1 MNKALGILVLSLLA
15 NPMFAA
21 LSPKLQEWGDGPAQ
35 WLMTPD
41 EQRAWRKVATDD
53 EAVKFI
59 DLFWARRDP
68 TPGTAVNEYRGAFN
82 SRVEYGDE
90 SFTED
95 RKRGALTDR
104 GRVYIVLGRPSNM
117 GGLVGQSLTQ
127 MGASDAAAA
136 KFANRRSSTR
146 HQWIW
151 EREDARQFD
160 MARIEVVFN
169 EDAATHRTQRE
180 PRKADFGRVG
190 PTAIRKAVVNPDLT
204 EVPKWAAFGGLEPRS
219 PVTEAEVHFPAPAAP
234 SNADADIAA
243 PSEVP
248 NIASNT
254 SGVSRLTFL
263 PGGAFDARSAS
274 DPFAVSSEKTF
285 KTGRDVLWG
294 AQYCSAK
301 AETPKLN
308 YMLLIAGPLDGKSA
322 DQRTRLQEAKPE
334 RMASQPGCFVLQ
346 GMVPVSKLPAGRY
359 KLTVMIDD
367 AVSGDT
373 YDVKGELRTTD

>member
-1 MNKALGILVLSLLA
+1 MHKALGLLLSLLFA
-15 NPMFAA
+15 IPTMAA

-35 WLMTPD
+35 WLMTPE
-41 EQRAWRKVATDD
+41 EQRAWRNVATDSD
-53 EAVKFI
+53 AVNFI

-82 SRVEYGDE
+82 SRVEYADE

-95 RKRGALTDR
+95 RKRGAMTDR

-127 MGASDAAAA
+127 MGASDADAA

-169 EDAATHRTQRE
+169 EDPATHRTQRE
-180 PRKADFGRVG
+180 PRKADFGRAN
-190 PTAIRKAVVNPDLT
+190 PTAIRKAIVNPDLT
-204 EVPKWAAFGGLEPRS
+204 EVPKWAAFGGLEPKA

-234 SNADADIAA
+234 SA
-243 PSEVP
+243 PAEEDVELP
-248 NIASNT
+248 AVASDT
-254 SGVSRLTFL
+254 TGVSRLTFL
-263 PGGAFDARSAS
+263 PGGALNARSET
-274 DPFAVSSEKTF
+274 DPFAVVSESTF

-294 AQYCSAK
+294 AQYCSAT

-308 YMLLIAGPLDGKSA
+308 YMLLIAGPLDGKST
-322 DQRTRLQEAKPE
+322 DQRTRLKEAKPE
-334 RMASQPGCFVLQ
+334 RMMARPGCYVLQ
-346 GMVPVSKLPAGRY
+346 GMVPVSKLAAGRY
-359 KLTVMIDD
+359 KVTVMIDD
-367 AVSGDT
+367 SVTGEV
-373 YDVKGELRTTD
+373 YNIKGEFRTTD